1 MLSSCSHLYD
11 TDRGKRWWSES
22 SDTVSTISMCLN
34 TEQKVS
40 FHATLQALRLT
51 NQQSNR
57 QRNPTVP
64 GAMAMGKN
72 RRLPSA
78 HYSLSLSAR
87 SSSLLWAHFCR
98 GPVRKTGK
106 GKGLV
111 TRADI
116 FFNVQKTGTGFKRF
130 NILKYTIRFC
140 FWKSRSYDF
149 EFENVMVLKA
159 LYISTVESFQCRR
172 YLYHYN
178 FCWY

>member
-1 MLSSCSHLYD
+1 MIPDH
-11 TDRGKRWWSES
+11 GKRWWSES

-57 QRNPTVP
+57 LKSYRAW
-64 GAMAMGKN
+64 AMAMGKI

-87 SSSLLWAHFCR
+87 SSCLLWACFCR

-130 NILKYTIRFC
+130 NILKYAIRFC
-140 FWKSRSYDF
+140 FWKSRSYDS

-172 YLYHYN
+172 YFYH
-178 FCWY
+178 